1 MLICGLVGYIN
12 MRNLFQWASLLRIY
26 SDWRVAEDT
35 SLVTKLKLTLWDLE
49 KKKPNLFETIV
60 KKKKRKKEEV
70 EKNFNTL
77 TPHPWIHKGRPK
89 RLGYRKK
96 KLKRLPKREFLY
108 GAICTVI
115 TLLRCWYANSSNNV
129 PLLQNRLFLI
139 ANAWGEIFRYKF

>member
-49 KKKPNLFETIV
+49 KKKPICL
-60 KKKKRKKEEV
+60 KQLLKKKRKKEEV

-89 RLGYRKK
+89 SLGYRKK

-139 ANAWGEIFRYKF
+139 ASAWGEIFRYKF

>member
-60 KKKKRKKEEV
+60 KKKK
-70 EKNFNTL
+70 EK
-77 TPHPWIHKGRPK
+77 R
-89 RLGYRKK
+89 RSRE
-96 KLKRLPKREFLY
+96 KL
-108 GAICTVI
+108 
-115 TLLRCWYANSSNNV
+115 
-129 PLLQNRLFLI
+129 
-139 ANAWGEIFRYKF
+139 